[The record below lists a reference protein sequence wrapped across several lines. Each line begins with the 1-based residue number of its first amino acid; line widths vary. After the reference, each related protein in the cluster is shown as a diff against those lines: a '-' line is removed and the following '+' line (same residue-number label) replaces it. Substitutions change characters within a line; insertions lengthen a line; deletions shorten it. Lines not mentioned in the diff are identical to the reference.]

1 MFQRFA
7 SALFGADLGDSRPEG
22 VPSVEESEE
31 EEEEEW
37 ILVNYLT
44 ESCSGSVSALG
55 PGGGDEEEEEEEEE
69 DVDHDLVMLPSP
81 TSPPMVR
88 CPSLTSLNSTATEP
102 DDTTATGPDQDPS
115 SDQDSDQD
123 YEDFLRLD
131 PGCLEESWF
140 VTPPACFTRAQH
152 LPLEPSPLENLLIE
166 HPSMSVYLLPLH
178 GNDGRLHPQ
187 HGNRPRPPHL
197 SSKPRPPHL
206 QRAPG
211 NGNKPGSNKKAKR
224 GAVDSKHRPEGI
236 QRRPPSSCLS
246 ASLAAHVSAS
256 GRLDVLQPRPPHSLS
271 KNALRRLNPQRP
283 PKTAALQL
291 HQPSHRQL
299 NF

>member
-1 MFQRFA
+1 MFQRFT
-7 SALFGADLGDSRPEG
+7 SALFGTDLGDSRPEE
-22 VPSVEESEE
+22 VQSAEDS

-37 ILVNYLT
+37 ILLNYLT

-55 PGGGDEEEEEEEEE
+55 PGDEEAEE
-69 DVDHDLVMLPSP
+69 DEDLVMLPSP
-81 TSPPMVR
+81 TAPPLVR
-88 CPSLTSLNSTATEP
+88 CPSLTSLNSTTTEP
-102 DDTTATGPDQDPS
+102 DDASATSPDHDPD

-123 YEDFLRLD
+123 FEDFLRLD
-131 PGCLEESWF
+131 SGCLEESWF
-140 VTPPACFTRAQH
+140 VTPPACFTRAQP

-166 HPSMSVYLLPLH
+166 HPSMSVYLLPLR
-178 GNDGRLHPQ
+178 GSDGRLHPQ
-187 HGNRPRPPHL
+187 HGNRPRPPPHL
-197 SSKPRPPHL
+197 STKPRPPHL

-211 NGNKPGSNKKAKR
+211 NSNKPGGSKKAKR
-224 GAVDSKHRPEGI
+224 GAMDGKHRPEGI
-236 QRRPPSSCLS
+236 QRRPASSCLS
-246 ASLAAHVSAS
+246 ASLTAHVSAS
-256 GRLDVLQPRPPHSLS
+256 GRLDVLQPRPPHALS

>member
-1 MFQRFA
+1 MFQRFT
-7 SALFGADLGDSRPEG
+7 SALFGADLSDSRPEDA
-22 VPSVEESEE
+22 PCAEES

-44 ESCSGSVSALG
+44 ESCSGSASALG
-55 PGGGDEEEEEEEEE
+55 PGEEEEE
-69 DVDHDLVMLPSP
+69 DEDLVMLPSP
-81 TSPPMVR
+81 TAPPLVR

-102 DDTTATGPDQDPS
+102 DDATAAGPDQDPG

-123 YEDFLRLD
+123 YEDFLQVE

-140 VTPPACFTRAQH
+140 VTPPACFTRAQR

-166 HPSMSVYLLPLH
+166 HPSMSVYLL
-178 GNDGRLHPQ
+178 
-187 HGNRPRPPHL
+187 HGNRPRPPPHL

-211 NGNKPGSNKKAKR
+211 NGNKPGSNKKPKR
-224 GAVDSKHRPEGI
+224 GAMDGKHRPEGI

-246 ASLAAHVSAS
+246 ASLAAHVSAA
-256 GRLDVLQPRPPHSLS
+256 GRLDVLQPRPPHSVS

-283 PKTAALQL
+283 PKTAALPL
-291 HQPSHRQL
+291 HQPNHRQL